1 MDCAQKIRPDYLCHS
16 RFFLMRRFVITLY
29 LVLFIGVSVVSG
41 FFLWQAHEEYS
52 RLKEM
57 EAKSRVRLAEAEQR
71 LKEQQRILERLRT
84 DPEYVEIVIR
94 RRLGYVKPDEVVFR
108 FED

>member
-1 MDCAQKIRPDYLCHS
+1 MGCAQKLRPDYLCHS